1 MNPSVI
7 LLPDKAAS
15 KHPAKVLVKRAKE
28 ICLVQN
34 GRLLNQAT
42 RLNRFFLPPFPP
54 RLPPGCSVG
63 FPSVPLERRRQR
75 AAYKRQGCGETRCVI
90 SAPCSP
96 RLSHRLQHGLPV
108 SVPVAVSFSI

>member
-7 LLPDKAAS
+7 LLSDQAAS
-15 KHPAKVLVKRAKE
+15 KHTGKVLVKRAKE

-42 RLNRFFLPPFPP
+42 RLNRFFLPPFFP
-54 RLPPGCSVG
+54 LLPGCLLG
-63 FPSVPLERRRQR
+63 FPLVPLERRRQR
-75 AAYKRQGCGETRCVI
+75 AAYKRQGCRETRCVI

-96 RLSHRLQHGLPV
+96 RLSHRLQHGLPI
-108 SVPVAVSFSI
+108 SVRVAVSCSI